1 LAILKYDISGMLF
14 GKTAYYNFYAKD
26 SSPPKAVRVEL
37 HKPMFSL
44 NWKVVKYEEK
54 EQQKN

>member
-1 LAILKYDISGMLF
+1 MLF